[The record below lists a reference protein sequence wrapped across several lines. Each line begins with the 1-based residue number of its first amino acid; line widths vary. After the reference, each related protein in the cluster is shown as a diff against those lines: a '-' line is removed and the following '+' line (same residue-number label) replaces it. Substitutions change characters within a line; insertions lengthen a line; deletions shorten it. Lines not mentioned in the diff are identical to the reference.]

1 MQRVLQLCC
10 STLSTADSRFVR
22 RCCCSSSA
30 TPARAMVSHK
40 RVRGR
45 QGSNGAHDLGC
56 DVWALA
62 STFCSSCTVL
72 RFTSSC
78 HAAALRNATH
88 GATCVR
94 GRQAAQRPR
103 LQARHLHLDR
113 THFVVGGCA
122 FAAEEELVA
131 ADRRQ
136 QCLPVGRS
144 QPYDVPHRTLISACG
159 RVSHCIRTA
168 DDGSR

>member
-1 MQRVLQLCC
+1 
-10 STLSTADSRFVR
+10 
-22 RCCCSSSA
+22 
-30 TPARAMVSHK
+30 
-40 RVRGR
+40 
-45 QGSNGAHDLGC
+45 
-56 DVWALA
+56 LA

-94 GRQAAQRPR
+94 GRQAAQRHH

-113 THFVVGGCA
+113 THFVVGGSA

-131 ADRRQ
+131 AGASSAY
-136 QCLPVGRS
+136 PWVAA
-144 QPYDVPHRTLISACG
+144 HRTMC
-159 RVSHCIRTA
+159 RTEN
-168 DDGSR
+168 